1 MVNESE
7 HLYLVPNLRRKTFNL
22 SPLSMILTE
31 DLSYADFIMLRYT
44 PAVTQSVLCTSQAS
58 RICWVLEVLRDR
70 QDRSQSLGQPPEKLE
85 CWMHSP
91 IFHFPGR
98 SGDLG
103 VFIHLLKAELHEC
116 VHALPNCYCSQQ
128 APTYD
133 LFLAVLRFRQGGN
146 KFRSIRSLA
155 QSFHSFPMLKLGVE
169 GFLMIMWCCVRG
181 WACGAREYQIFPL
194 VSIRLFSYLLE
205 VSQLVSGLLIEN
217 LCIFAESLCP
227 WWEGD

>member
-1 MVNESE
+1 MLGPGSAQGQARQKS
-7 HLYLVPNLRRKTFNL
+7 VPWAAPPKSWN
-22 SPLSMILTE
+22 
-31 DLSYADFIMLRYT
+31 
-44 PAVTQSVLCTSQAS
+44 VGCTVQ
-58 RICWVLEVLRDR
+58 L
-70 QDRSQSLGQPPEKLE
+70 
-85 CWMHSP
+85 
-91 IFHFPGR
+91 FHFPGR
-98 SGDLG
+98 SWDLG

-116 VHALPNCYCSQQ
+116 VHALPNCYHSQQ
-128 APTYD
+128 PPTYD

-155 QSFHSFPMLKLGVE
+155 QPFRSFPMLKLGVE

-181 WACGAREYQIFPL
+181 WAYGAREYHIFPL

-217 LCIFAESLCP
+217 LCIFAESLCL

>member
-1 MVNESE
+1 MGTWRDSTVRLPWLALQWTSIFRF
-7 HLYLVPNLRRKTFNL
+7 LCQWLFLVPPGG
-22 SPLSMILTE
+22 SPG
-31 DLSYADFIMLRYT
+31 
-44 PAVTQSVLCTSQAS
+44 VAS
-58 RICWVLEVLRDR
+58 WGRCLFLNFSIVCA
-70 QDRSQSLGQPPEKLE
+70 SL
-85 CWMHSP
+85 
-91 IFHFPGR
+91 PG
-98 SGDLG
+98 G

-133 LFLAVLRFRQGGN
+133 LFLAVLRFRQGLN

-155 QSFHSFPMLKLGVE
+155 QSFNSFPMLKLGVE